1 MFHHLDV
8 SISRF
13 LYLYLYSSVYFSII
27 VEKFLFLLYNEL
39 ILTEIKGKAY
49 GTVFYDIGTRF

>member
-8 SISRF
+8 SICRF

-27 VEKFLFLLYNEL
+27 VEKFLFLLYNEP